1 MRILFTFIGGSG
13 HLRPLFPFAH
23 AAQAAGHTVA
33 VAGSGSQQ
41 DAIASAGFT
50 ALATS
55 EPRPPKADQEE
66 DPLTAPDP
74 QREERTMREGFA
86 GNGARRH
93 ARVVRKIALDWKP
106 DVIVR
111 DEVDFGTAIAAE
123 SLGIPCATVIVLLA
137 GGLIR
142 PDTVAEPLDALR
154 AEYGLS
160 PDPDLAKLHGDLVIM
175 PGPPSLRDPRYALPA
190 GTFWCRPDH
199 AIPQAAG
206 SGTSSTSGAGRRP
219 RVYFTLGTIDTFR
232 ELFDKVLTA
241 ARTIPIDLTVTVG
254 PRLDPASF
262 GPQPDN
268 VRIERFIPQDEI
280 LPTCDLVIAH
290 GGSGTLIGALAH
302 GLPSILFPLGADQ
315 PHNAERC
322 VALGTAREL
331 DPMAFTPKDVAD
343 AILELTGEETGAPY
357 HRAARAAQAEINALP
372 GPNDAL
378 AMIER
383 LVSSPG
389 SHLIARD
396 H

>member
-13 HLRPLFPFAH
+13 HLRPLFPFAR

-33 VAGSGSQQ
+33 VAGPGSQQ
-41 DAIASAGFT
+41 ATIASAGFT
-50 ALATS
+50 ALQTS
-55 EPRPPKADQEE
+55 EPRPREVDPEE
-66 DPLTAPDP
+66 EPLTAPDP
-74 QREERTMREGFA
+74 QREEQTMREGFA
-86 GNGARRH
+86 GRGARRH
-93 ARVVRKIALDWKP
+93 AQVVREIALDWKP

-142 PDTVAEPLDALR
+142 PETVAEPLDALR
-154 AEYGLS
+154 ADYGLS
-160 PDPDLAKLHGDLVIM
+160 PDPDLTKLRGDLVIM
-175 PGPPSLRDPRYALPA
+175 PGPPSLRDPRHALPA
-190 GTFWCRPDH
+190 DTFWCRPDH
-199 AIPQAAG
+199 AILEAAG
-206 SGTSSTSGAGRRP
+206 SGTSGEGRRP

-254 PRLDPASF
+254 PRLDPKSF

-268 VRIERFIPQDEI
+268 VRIEHFIPQDQI

-302 GLPSILFPLGADQ
+302 ALPSILLPLGADQ

-331 DPMAFTPKDVAD
+331 DPMTFTPQDVAD
-343 AILELTGEETGAPY
+343 AIMELTGEETGSSY
-357 HRAARAAQAEINALP
+357 HRAARKAQAEINALP
-372 GPNDAL
+372 GPNDAI

-383 LVSSPG
+383 LVSSPA
-389 SHLIARD
+389 SHPIARD